1 MIGMWSSLTVRV
13 VTVLLGYDLAGGKVI
28 ENPKVLVLLVLM
40 A

>member
-1 MIGMWSSLTVRV
+1 MIGMWSSLSVRR
-13 VTVLLGYDLAGGKVI
+13 VTVLLGNDLAGGKVI